1 MTSKDFIDATKDM
14 LEDFRDAT
22 TDREGVFN
30 MQNYEQM
37 VKSLTEDEVYN
48 INFMDVEH
56 ILNQHF
62 KRHFSNLHIDE
73 LRVIFNTRFGDIN

>member
-1 MTSKDFIDATKDM
+1 MESKDLM
-14 LEDFRDAT
+14 YLT
-22 TDREGVFN
+22 TDMESYN

-48 INFMDVEH
+48 VNFMDVEH
-56 ILNQHF
+56 ILNQHY

-73 LRVIFNTRFGDIN
+73 LRVIFHTRFGDIN